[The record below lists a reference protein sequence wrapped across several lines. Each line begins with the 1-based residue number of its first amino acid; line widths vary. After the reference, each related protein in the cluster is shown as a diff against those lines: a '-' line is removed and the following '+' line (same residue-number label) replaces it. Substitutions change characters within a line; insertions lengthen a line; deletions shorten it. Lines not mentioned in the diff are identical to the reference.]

1 MMEFSVSKEAF
12 VFLCSAAGGALI
24 FLVYDL
30 FRTIRRA
37 SGCSK
42 LFVQVQDGAFW
53 LIALGIMFYVIF
65 TVNNGTVRFYE
76 ILGAAL
82 GAVLY
87 GFLLSGLVLKILYTL
102 LRLFSEI
109 FKVFLKILLTPLV
122 FLYNI
127 LYRYTCLLFRPFARF
142 CRLIFR
148 KTAEGVKRA
157 GRMIK
162 KK

>member
-1 MMEFSVSKEAF
+1 MMDFSVSKEAF

-30 FRTIRRA
+30 FRAVRLFA
-37 SGCSK
+37 GGGG

-65 TVNNGTVRFYE
+65 TVNSGTVRFYE

-82 GAVLY
+82 GAALY
-87 GFLLSGLVLKILYTL
+87 GFLLSGLILKLLHTL

-122 FLYNI
+122 FVYNI
-127 LYRYTCLLFRPFARF
+127 LYRYICLLFRPFTRF
-142 CRLIFR
+142 CRLLFR
-148 KTAEGVKRA
+148 KTAEGVKRT